1 MAKRFTPLALSTLFL
16 VLSLALHQSVIDHYF
31 TPAVTTESPAGVWH
45 QYAECDGQSYYLGT
59 FRFVERAGD
68 FDIELLDISPHAY
81 PQRDLRTFGHQ
92 YDGQSWSFY
101 SDWKV
106 HGIARFELKRKAEGH
121 FVGTAQVEDGEALPY
136 LHHLVRA
143 E

>member
-16 VLSLALHQSVIDHYF
+16 LISLALHQSALERF
-31 TPAVTTESPAGVWH
+31 TPAGEAQSPEGVWH

-59 FRFVERAGD
+59 FRFTERGGD

-81 PQRDLRTFGHQ
+81 PQNELRTFGHRF
-92 YDGQSWSFY
+92 DGESWTFY
-101 SDWKV
+101 SDWKI
-106 HGIARFELKRKAEGH
+106 HGVAHFELKRRADGH
-121 FVGTAQVEDGEALPY
+121 FVGTARVDDRDPLPY